1 MREPEPARCYLS
13 RRVWLRCRTCGAR
26 PGAIH
31 IPTKFIGLFCGKCCP
46 ACRGEAGGEG
56 VKRVPER
63 SIMLF
68 HPARAGREVPN
79 LRCGAYVRQAQGGT
93 ATCTSALPAGP
104 CKRQVM
110 HYLHKETDTCGYAPV
125 YSSGAFGAWTACGA
139 KPCAEGG
146 VRGYRDTLG

>member
-1 MREPEPARCYLS
+1 M
-13 RRVWLRCRTCGAR
+13 
-26 PGAIH
+26 
-31 IPTKFIGLFCGKCCP
+31 
-46 ACRGEAGGEG
+46 
-56 VKRVPER
+56 PER

-68 HPARAGREVPN
+68 HPLAPDVRCPT
-79 LRCGAYVRQAQGGT
+79 CGAGLTFVRVRGHRDLYQCASG
-93 ATCTSALPAGP
+93 GP